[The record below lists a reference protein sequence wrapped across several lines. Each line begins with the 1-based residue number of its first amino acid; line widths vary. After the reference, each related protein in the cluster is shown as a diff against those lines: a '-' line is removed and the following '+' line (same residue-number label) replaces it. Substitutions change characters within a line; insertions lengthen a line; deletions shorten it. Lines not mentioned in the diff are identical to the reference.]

1 MRIATTGKLAVFA
14 TAVSMLVSGAAFAQ
28 GATPA
33 TPATQATPAT
43 PAAPAATKDNATK
56 DTHTKAKAEHKRTH
70 RSAHKAKV
78 HRKEKAAG

>member
-33 TPATQATPAT
+33 TPATPA
-43 PAAPAATKDNATK
+43 N
-56 DTHTKAKAEHKRTH
+56 HTRDRRGAEAGAGV
-70 RSAHKAKV
+70 AHIP
-78 HRKEKAAG
+78 